1 MGIQKQLKI
10 TNSSTSTP
18 MDIFSRLMRVLL
30 GLEESHTLASI
41 MPPQN
46 LTIMEDD
53 FMLKRNDR
61 KAVKEGLQST

>member
-1 MGIQKQLKI
+1 M
-10 TNSSTSTP
+10 P

-53 FMLKRNDR
+53 FMLKRKDR
-61 KAVKEGLQST
+61 KAVKEGLEST